1 MDPSIGLAILLIVVA
16 ALLLAAELLV
26 PSGGLLGIGS
36 AVSLIAGITIVF
48 QVNTTAGLVVSALTI
63 VATPLLIM
71 LMMKYLPYT
80 PVARRLMLSY
90 RQQRLTNPEDDSPAA
105 PADADSLVGATGKAL
120 SDLRPVGTCLIN
132 DKRYDCLA
140 AAGVIPT
147 GCTIRVISVDGMQ
160 IKVQT
165 DG

>member
-90 RQQRLTNPEDDSPAA
+90 RQQRLTNPEDDSSAA